1 MFRRI
6 GVCESTFSTLN
17 FANSKYRSGVAK
29 KNFAFELKS
38 AQSVKDT
45 PDFEG

>member
-1 MFRRI
+1 MI
-6 GVCESTFSTLN
+6 GVCEPTFSTLSFVN
-17 FANSKYRSGVAK
+17 FKYRSAVAK

-45 PDFEG
+45 LDLEG